1 MAGLTLRL
9 ELGTQSKYRQ
19 PSLIQFYVGFWHT
32 IICRGR
38 KIVRFCGPIDKQ
50 MRFFQLF
57 WALTLACFLSAC
69 GGSSDFPPVITGVK
83 VQSIQYGQT
92 AIIYLGGNDLRSSLL
107 IESEGACLNPS
118 FGAASNT
125 SMLVL
130 NCTVTKTGNFV
141 LTIKS
146 AEGQVLN
153 TTSIIVP
160 KPQVMLI
167 TSLGSVTLELEPE
180 VAPISV
186 NNFLAYVGKSYYSNT
201 LFHRVIPG
209 FVVQG
214 GGYATGMVKKA
225 GQSAPIELESNK
237 GLSNA
242 RGTLAMARTNVF
254 NSATSEFFVNLVD
267 NTFLDYRN
275 AANPGYAVFGR
286 VVQGMDVVDLIAT
299 KPTGVFNGFSDV
311 PLADVLM
318 NLAVQVK

>member
-1 MAGLTLRL
+1 MVH
-9 ELGTQSKYRQ
+9 
-19 PSLIQFYVGFWHT
+19 FYVGFWHMP
-32 IICRGR
+32 CRGR
-38 KIVRFCGPIDKQ
+38 KIVRFSESIDKQ
-50 MRFFQLF
+50 MRFFQLL
-57 WALTLACFLSAC
+57 WALALAFFLSAC
-69 GGSSDFPPVITGVK
+69 GGSSGFPPVITGVK
-83 VQSIQYGQT
+83 VQSIQYGHT
-92 AIIYLGGNDLRSSLL
+92 ATIYLGGNDLRSSL
-107 IESEGACLNPS
+107 IVESEGACLNPT
-118 FGAASNT
+118 FGSASST

-130 NCTVTKTGNFV
+130 NCTVSKTGNFV

-153 TTSIIVP
+153 TTSISVP

-167 TSLGSVTLELEPE
+167 TSLGTVTLELEPE

-186 NNFLAYVGKSYYSNT
+186 NKFLSYVGKSYYSNT

-214 GGYATGMVKKA
+214 GGYTTGLVKKA
-225 GQSAPIELESNK
+225 GQLSPIVLESNK
-237 GLSNA
+237 GLLNV

-286 VVQGMDVVDLIAT
+286 VLQGMDVVDLIAT
-299 KPTGVFNGFSDV
+299 KPTGVLNGFSDV
-311 PLADVLM
+311 PLEEVFV

>member
-1 MAGLTLRL
+1 MVH
-9 ELGTQSKYRQ
+9 
-19 PSLIQFYVGFWHT
+19 FYVGFWHMP
-32 IICRGR
+32 CRGR
-38 KIVRFCGPIDKQ
+38 KIVSFSESIDKQ
-50 MRFFQLF
+50 MRFFQLL
-57 WALTLACFLSAC
+57 WALALALFLSAC
-69 GGSSDFPPVITGVK
+69 GGSSGFPPVITGVK

-92 AIIYLGGNDLRSSLL
+92 ATIYLGGNDLRSSL
-107 IESEGACLNPS
+107 IVESEGACLNPT
-118 FGAASNT
+118 FGSASST

-130 NCTVTKTGNFV
+130 NCTVSRTGNFV

-153 TTSIIVP
+153 TTSISVP

-167 TSLGSVTLELEPE
+167 TSLGTVTLELEPE

-186 NNFLAYVGKSYYSNT
+186 NNFLSYVGKSYYSNT

-214 GGYATGMVKKA
+214 GGYTTGLVKKT
-225 GQSAPIELESNK
+225 GQLSPIVLESNK
-237 GLSNA
+237 GLLNV
-242 RGTLAMARTNVF
+242 RGSLAMARTNVF

-286 VVQGMDVVDLIAT
+286 VVQGMDVVDLIASN
-299 KPTGVFNGFSDV
+299 PTGVFNGFSDV
-311 PLADVLM
+311 PLADVLV